1 MTTLRALAAAAA
13 LWFLAGSPARAQP
26 LATPPPPATPSSELG
41 QIRLDFE
48 YGKFKDVLSRARN
61 LLDRGGLTD
70 EQLTELH
77 RLAGVAAF
85 NLGQSPDAERHL
97 STLLRIDPDASLDPF
112 LFPPPAVQYLEKLKK
127 QLASDL
133 NVIRQERRIQA
144 DRRRREEEDRERAK
158 QQAAELQRRLDELTR
173 RVTVRTVEK
182 RAFVVNFVPFGAG
195 QFQQNRSGLGLLLA
209 STEGALATTS
219 VIAYFAYGSLFKDYT
234 IRIPNVLN
242 PNGSGYL
249 DVTYR
254 AIPSERRP
262 EATVWRIAQYG
273 SAIGFYLLYGYGV
286 VDSLLNHEDQVVT
299 TTMEER
305 QQEAPPLQPAEPAPL
320 PPSEEQPPPATRR
333 DLAPHRSTSA
343 YAVRLSAG
351 IQPLPG
357 GAGATLRVDF

>member
-1 MTTLRALAAAAA
+1 MRTLLRALAAAAA
-13 LWFLAGSPARAQP
+13 LWFPGGSAALAQP
-26 LATPPPPATPSSELG
+26 APPPPPASAGSEMG

-48 YGKFKDVLSRARN
+48 YGKFKEVLSRGRN

-85 NLGQSPDAERHL
+85 NLGQSADAERHL

-133 NVIRQERRIQA
+133 NVIRQERRIQV

-182 RAFVVNFVPFGAG
+182 RVFSVNFVPFGAG
-195 QFQQNRSGLGLLLA
+195 QFQQGRSGVGLLLA
-209 STEGALATTS
+209 STEGALAATS
-219 VIAYFAYGSLFKDYT
+219 IIAYFAYGSLFKDYT

-254 AIPSERRP
+254 AIPTERRP

-273 SAIGFYLLYGYGV
+273 SAIGFYLVYGYGV
-286 VDSLLNHEDQVVT
+286 VDAIVNHEDQVVT

-305 QQEAPPLQPAEPAPL
+305 QAEPPPAQPGDVL
-320 PPSEEQPPPATRR
+320 PPSDLPPATRR
-333 DLAPHRSTSA
+333 RTSPHPSSA
-343 YAVRLSAG
+343 LAVRLSAG

-357 GAGATLRVDF
+357 GMGASLRVDF

>member
-1 MTTLRALAAAAA
+1 
-13 LWFLAGSPARAQP
+13 
-26 LATPPPPATPSSELG
+26 
-41 QIRLDFE
+41 
-48 YGKFKDVLSRARN
+48 
-61 LLDRGGLTD
+61 
-70 EQLTELH
+70 
-77 RLAGVAAF
+77 
-85 NLGQSPDAERHL
+85 
-97 STLLRIDPDASLDPF
+97 
-112 LFPPPAVQYLEKLKK
+112 VQYLEKLKK

-182 RAFVVNFVPFGAG
+182 RIFMVNFVPFGAG

-219 VIAYFAYGSLFKDYT
+219 IIAYFAYGSLFKDYR

-242 PNGSGYL
+242 PDGTGYL
-249 DVTYR
+249 DVSYR

-286 VDSLLNHEDQVVT
+286 VDAILNHEDQVVT

-305 QQEAPPLQPAEPAPL
+305 QPETPVQPGEPPL
-320 PPSEEQPPPATRR
+320 PPASPEEQPPPATRR
-333 DLAPHRSTSA
+333 ERPHPATSA
-343 YAVRLSAG
+343 LAVRLSAG

-357 GAGATLRVDF
+357 GIGASLRVDF